1 MVQVLRASW
10 ALMLGMFM
18 LQIGNGLQ
26 GTLLGIRGEMED
38 FSTFDLSVVMSAYF
52 AGFLFGS
59 RMAPR
64 LIRSV
69 GHVRVFA
76 ALASL
81 ISAVFILYPALT
93 EPWAWT
99 LGRIIIGFC
108 FSAVYVTAESW
119 LNNSAD
125 NANRGKALSVYM
137 VVQTAGIIVGQ
148 YLLLAADPSGYL
160 LFIFMSVLVSL
171 SFAPILLT
179 ATPVPAFEATR
190 PMSLRQ
196 LYEASP
202 LASVGMLI
210 LGGVF
215 AAQFGMAAVFATQA
229 GFDLGQTSLFIS
241 AIFGAALLAQYPIG
255 WLSDRIDRRVLVVAL
270 AAMGGA
276 GALLG
281 VFSTGSFPAMLVAA
295 SMVGAASN
303 PLYSLLLAYANDY
316 LEHED
321 MAAASA
327 GFVFV
332 NGIGAV
338 VGPLMIGWLMGW
350 IGPAGFWLFVTALL
364 FAMTG
369 YGIYRVRVRPRPSPT
384 SGEATPYAPLSQS
397 ASPVAVELAQEVYI
411 EAELG
416 EEPEAN

>member
-1 MVQVLRASW
+1 MVQVLGASW

-26 GTLLGIRGEMED
+26 GTLLGVRGDIEG
-38 FSTFDLSVVMSAYF
+38 FSTFDISVVMSAYF

-59 RMAPR
+59 RMAPG
-64 LIRSV
+64 LIRRV
-69 GHVRVFA
+69 GHIRVFA

-99 LGRIIIGFC
+99 IGRIVIGFC

-119 LNNSAD
+119 LNNASD

-137 VVQTAGIIVGQ
+137 VVQTAGIVVGQ
-148 YLLLAADPSGYL
+148 YMLLAADPSGYL

-171 SFAPILLT
+171 SVAPILLT
-179 ATPVPAFEATR
+179 ATPVPAFETTR

-196 LYEASP
+196 LFDASP

-210 LGGVF
+210 LGGVY
-215 AAQFGMAAVFATQA
+215 AAQFGMAAVYATQA
-229 GFDLGQTSLFIS
+229 GLDLGQTSLLIS
-241 AIFGAALLAQYPIG
+241 TIFLASLLAQYPIG
-255 WLSDRIDRRVLVVAL
+255 WLSDRMDRRVLIIAM
-270 AAMGGA
+270 AAVGGA

-281 VFSTGSFPAMLVAA
+281 VFAGGSFAVLILAA
-295 SMVGAASN
+295 TLLGSASN

-316 LEHED
+316 LDHED

-327 GFVFV
+327 GFVFITGV
-332 NGIGAV
+332 GAV
-338 VGPLMIGWLMGW
+338 AGPLVIGWIMTV
-350 IGPAGFWLFVTALL
+350 IGPAGFWLFLAVLL
-364 FAMTG
+364 FAMTV
-369 YGIYRVRVRPRPSPT
+369 YGAYRMTVRPRAAMVA
-384 SGEATPYAPLSQS
+384 GEATPYAPVSQ
-397 ASPVAVELAQEVYI
+397 AATPVAVELAQEVYI
-411 EAELG
+411 EADLSEDA
-416 EEPEAN
+416 EAN